1 MITTQSPTPLSPP
14 PSPPSPLPAKLT
26 IVHEAS
32 ISSEEGQSRKQYRSS
47 KAKGKFKSE

>member
-1 MITTQSPTPLSPP
+1 MITTQSPTLLSPP
-14 PSPPSPLPAKLT
+14 SSPPSPPAKLT